1 MIKLFKRL
9 IDQVSGST
17 GFLKAVTTLLS
28 GTFIALL
35 ISYAAQPI
43 LTRLYTPEAFGLF
56 DTFVSFIALLL
67 PFASLRYEDAIM
79 LPEEEEEALGVL
91 GLTLSLVILV
101 AAISASLTIFKTP
114 VANWF
119 GDQNLALC
127 FIWIPPT
134 LIAVRFAKLT
144 ELWLTRQKRYATIS
158 TGQVAQTA
166 LMAGS
171 RIGLSKITSAML
183 PFGLMWGYIAGHVA
197 SASIYT
203 HKILKTQPAFWQH
216 ISNRENI
223 KQAVYRFRRFPRFSM
238 PSTLLITLQ
247 SRLPIFFLLY
257 FFDQAT
263 VGYYGRA
270 FALFAVPLSLIGGAI
285 SQVFFVEGSIAR
297 RDHTLARLTTKVH
310 SRLVTIGLFPTL
322 AIMLTGPQVMGFFLG
337 SAWEPAGEYLQ
348 WLAPWF
354 FLASVASPLTRL
366 FDILEQQ
373 RKDFLTSMV
382 IFFIQMPLFVYGC
395 LTGDLTM
402 ALIYLAAGGML
413 ARIIHI
419 VVLLRLAETSLRDAL
434 FPYGQQLLLSIPF
447 LMLLYF
453 VQSYSIGW
461 LTTLTLAVTGAI
473 FLLIVYWQLIN
484 ATDNQSRQ
492 Q

>member
-9 IDQVSGST
+9 FAQISGST

-28 GTFIALL
+28 GTFIALI

-56 DTFVSFIALLL
+56 DTFVSIIALLL

-79 LPEEEEEALGVL
+79 LPEDDEEALGVL
-91 GLTLSLVILV
+91 GLTFSLVVLV
-101 AAISASLTIFKTP
+101 AAISTSLTVFKTP
-114 VANWF
+114 LANWF
-119 GDQNLALC
+119 DEPSLALC
-127 FIWIPPT
+127 FIWVPPT

-144 ELWLTRQKRYATIS
+144 ELWLTRQKRYSTIS
-158 TGQVAQTA
+158 KGQVAQTA

-171 RIGLSKITSAML
+171 RIGFAKITNVML

-197 SASIYT
+197 SASIYA
-203 HKILKTQPAFWQH
+203 HKILKTQPNFWQH
-216 ISNRENI
+216 IGHRESI
-223 KQAVYRFRRFPRFSM
+223 RHAARRYKRFPRFSM

-285 SQVFFVEGSIAR
+285 SQVFFVEGAIAR
-297 RDHTLARLTTKVH
+297 RAHTLDKLTTKVH

-337 SAWEPAGEYLQ
+337 SAWEPAGVYLQ

-382 IFFIQMPLFVYGC
+382 IFFVQMPLFVYGC
-395 LTGDLTM
+395 LTGDLM
-402 ALIYLAAGGML
+402 LALIYLAVGGIL

-419 VVLLRLAETSLRDAL
+419 VVLLRLSETPLRAAL

-447 LMLLYF
+447 LGLLYF
-453 VQSYSIGW
+453 VQGYNISW
-461 LTTLTLAVTGAI
+461 LTALTLAVSGAI
-473 FLLIVYWQLIN
+473 FLLIVYWQLTKS
-484 ATDNQSRQ
+484 TDSQSTQ

>member
-9 IDQVSGST
+9 IDQISGST

-35 ISYAAQPI
+35 ISYVAQPI

-56 DTFVSFIALLL
+56 DTFVSFVALLL
-67 PFASLRYEDAIM
+67 PFASFRYEDALM
-79 LPEEEEEALGVL
+79 LPEEDEEALGVL
-91 GLTLSLVILV
+91 GLTFSFVILI
-101 AAISASLTIFKTP
+101 AAISLSLTVFRTP
-114 VANWF
+114 LSTWF
-119 GDQNLALC
+119 GDENLALC

-144 ELWLTRQKRYATIS
+144 ELWLTRQKSYATIS

-171 RIGLSKITSAML
+171 RIALSSVTNVML
-183 PFGLMWGYIAGHVA
+183 PLGLMWGYIAGHVA
-197 SASIYT
+197 STSVYAR
-203 HKILKTQPAFWQH
+203 KILKTQPAFWQH
-216 ISNRENI
+216 VSNTKNI
-223 KQAVYRFRRFPRFSM
+223 KQAVHRFKRFPRYSM

-257 FFDQAT
+257 FFGQAT

-285 SQVFFVEGSIAR
+285 SQVFFVEGALAR
-297 RDHTLARLTTKVH
+297 REDTLARLTTKVH

-382 IFFIQMPLFVYGC
+382 IFLVQMPLFVYGC
-395 LTGDLTM
+395 FTGDLKL
-402 ALIYLAAGGML
+402 ALIFLAAGGIL

-419 VVLLRLAETSLRDAL
+419 VVLLRLSETPLREAL
-434 FPYGQQLLLSIPF
+434 FPYGQQVLLSIPF
-447 LMLLYF
+447 LGLLFF
-453 VQSYSIGW
+453 VQQYNIAW
-461 LTTLTLAVTGAI
+461 LTTLALAVTGAI
-473 FLLIVYWQLIN
+473 FLLIVYWQLTN
-484 ATDNQSRQ
+484 ATDSQSRQ